1 MPRDWAEAGY
11 ITEGWAALTST
22 AALGM
27 FAEGDGLFTLNGSWN
42 VFQSDTPENFRLVP
56 FPLGTASELAA
67 IATGDLPWAG
77 PSKAKNADLAKRH
90 IDFIT
95 GPEASAIW
103 IKNGQVPASVSGNE
117 AQEVEANGLVGVSAD
132 AILQW
137 ANLVTNG
144 TTEPFPDWATPT
156 WYDTIAKSSTSL
168 MAGEIT
174 PQEFVDALQAD
185 YGAFTA
191 ERKASS

>member
-1 MPRDWAEAGY
+1 VPRDWAEAGY

-42 VFQSDTPENFRLVP
+42 VFQSDTPENFCLVP
-56 FPLGTASELAA
+56 FPLGSASELAA
-67 IATGDLPWAG
+67 IATGVLPWAG

-103 IKNGQVPASVSGNE
+103 IKNGQVPASVSG
-117 AQEVEANGLVGVSAD
+117 
-132 AILQW
+132 
-137 ANLVTNG
+137 
-144 TTEPFPDWATPT
+144 TEPRA
-156 WYDTIAKSSTSL
+156 
-168 MAGEIT
+168 
-174 PQEFVDALQAD
+174 
-185 YGAFTA
+185 
-191 ERKASS
+191 